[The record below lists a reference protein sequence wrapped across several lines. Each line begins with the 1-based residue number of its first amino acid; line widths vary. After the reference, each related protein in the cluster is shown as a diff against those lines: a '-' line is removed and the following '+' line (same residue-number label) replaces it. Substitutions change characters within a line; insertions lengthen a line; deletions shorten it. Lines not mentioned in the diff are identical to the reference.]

1 MDKKIQNL
9 YDAGKVDRAIHLLIQ
24 KIDAHPQQIDNYL
37 QLSTYLIEQG
47 SPDQAQKLIEE
58 AMHLVK
64 KPQELFYNLAVCY
77 YMEGDFEKAL
87 ALLDKIPNDD
97 LTLYQKALVY
107 LKLGQSQKALA
118 FALTIKHTDERVN
131 ELMGDIWL
139 SLGQTQEAQ
148 DSYLKIP
155 VEKRTAKIYF
165 LLGVTLFAQDRDQAQ
180 KYFDRS
186 KKMDN
191 KYYQKARNQYAAILK
206 MLSGKGKSND

>member
-1 MDKKIQNL
+1 MDKEIQNL
-9 YDAGKVDRAIHLLIQ
+9 YDVGNIDRAIHLLIQ
-24 KIDAHPQQIDNYL
+24 KIDAHPKQIDNYL

-47 SPDQAQKLIEE
+47 SPNQAQKLLEE

-77 YMEGDFEKAL
+77 YTQGDFDKAL

-118 FALTIKHTDERVN
+118 FALTIKHVDERVN
-131 ELMGDIWL
+131 ELLGDIWL
-139 SLGQTQEAQ
+139 SLGQTREAQ

-155 VEKRTAKIYF
+155 ADNRTAKIYF
-165 LLGVTLFAQDRDQAQ
+165 LIGVTLFAQDRTQAE

-186 KKMDN
+186 KQMD
-191 KYYQKARNQYAAILK
+191 KTYYQKARDQYAAILK
-206 MLSGKGKSND
+206 MLSGKGNKNG